1 VAVVIEVVRGEE
13 RLVAEPAVRVVTAAI
28 DAGDIRQQTD
38 RIFQGRTCVGV
49 VAVVRGDPVPDG
61 LQRRSDPV
69 LPLLDEVEWDGSGLV
84 GLEQLLL
91 FAFELGSPGRK
102 VGEFGGPFGHHL
114 VEPGIEHRLPGAVAS
129 ATMPARTHEMRVNR
143 ALTALRVADPRRSG
157 RAPAAA
163 TASPRTDHR
172 SPHTSR
178 RADRSSGSRGP
189 TLARLQ
195 TPQQRRQSNRRT
207 WAW

>member
-1 VAVVIEVVRGEE
+1 M
-13 RLVAEPAVRVVTAAI
+13 
-28 DAGDIRQQTD
+28 
-38 RIFQGRTCVGV
+38 
-49 VAVVRGDPVPDG
+49 AVVRGDPVPDG

-163 TASPRTDHR
+163 TASPRTDHPIHLGGLIEAPAR
-172 SPHTSR
+172 VGQPSQGFR
-178 RADRSSGSRGP
+178 RLSSVGSRIEERGHGDLLVLCDGEVRSANP
-189 TLARLQ
+189 
-195 TPQQRRQSNRRT
+195 
-207 WAW
+207 

>member
-1 VAVVIEVVRGEE
+1 MTRVAVVIEVVRGEE
-13 RLVAEPAVRVVTAAI
+13 CLVAHATVRVVTAAV

-91 FAFELGSPGRK
+91 FAFEWGSPGRK

-143 ALTALRVADPRRSG
+143 ARDCS
-157 RAPAAA
+157 
-163 TASPRTDHR
+163 
-172 SPHTSR
+172 SR
-178 RADRSSGSRGP
+178 CRP
-189 TLARLQ
+189 
-195 TPQQRRQSNRRT
+195 P
-207 WAW
+207 